1 MKSYYKTLIM
11 KTIVL
16 FVVMIP
22 LMGMSALAQNP
33 DVQKLMDNKEAREEI
48 YQTIMNNH
56 NMMME
61 FLGDIQDNDHA
72 KAMLQQHHAMYESGT
87 GNPQGNM
94 MGNNQNMMGNNQN
107 NQNMMG
113 NSQHMMGNSQHMMG
127 NNQNNQNMMGNNQ
140 YMMGMSQ
147 ENIQRMNQMM
157 GYFNDNPELV
167 PRMMGNMMDMC
178 VNDSTLCEPMAEV
191 MSQHP
196 HMMKLGE
203 QKMQQ
208 NWQSDSTSQK

>member
-1 MKSYYKTLIM
+1 MKIM
-11 KTIVL
+11 KTLVIVIA
-16 FVVMIP
+16 MIP

-48 YQTIMNNH
+48 YNTIMNDH
-56 NMMME
+56 NLMME
-61 FLGDIQDNDHA
+61 FLGDVQDNDHA
-72 KAMLQQHHAMYESGT
+72 KAMIQQHHAMYDSDSG
-87 GNPQGNM
+87 NSQGNMKGNNQQM
-94 MGNNQNMMGNNQN
+94 MGNNR
-107 NQNMMG
+107 
-113 NSQHMMGNSQHMMG
+113 QHMMG
-127 NNQNNQNMMGNNQ
+127 NNQQHMMGNNRNNQ
-140 YMMGMSQ
+140 NMMGMSQ

-196 HMMKLGE
+196 HMLKLGE
-203 QKMQQ
+203 QKMQENGQ
-208 NWQSDSTSQK
+208 GGTSTQK